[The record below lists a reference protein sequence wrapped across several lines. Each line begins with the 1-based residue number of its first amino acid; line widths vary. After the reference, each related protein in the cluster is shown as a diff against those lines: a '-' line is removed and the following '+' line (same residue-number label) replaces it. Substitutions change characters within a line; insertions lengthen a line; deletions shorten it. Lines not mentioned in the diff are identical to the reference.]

1 MNTQFLTRQTQLRQ
15 SLAAAEIDALLV
27 FGYENIRYITGFSGH
42 AAYVVVTQSAL
53 FLITDY
59 RYSEQA
65 QTECH
70 NTQVICRDRDNESL
84 GHCVN
89 RLLPATAKI
98 GFEASNIS
106 VALWQSIAAELSVA
120 KCIAVEPLIERM
132 RMVKDHWEVKQIQ
145 LAAAI
150 ADQALNEVL
159 AYFATG
165 VTERDIAL
173 ELEYRM
179 QKLGSEGLSF
189 DTIMLFAE
197 RTSLPH
203 GVPSTQ
209 KLKVGD
215 FITLDFGAVVNGYRS
230 DMTRSYIYAEA
241 SQKQREIYQTVADAQ
256 AAAMAQV
263 RANTPAINS
272 FNASRE
278 VLVSSPYGQY
288 AGEGLGH
295 GVGLFLH
302 EHPFIKPGCEYVLE
316 AGNVITIEP
325 GIYIPNYGG
334 VRLEEDILVTETGY
348 QLLTHAPKPM
358 ILPERN

>member
-1 MNTQFLTRQTQLRQ
+1 MNKQFLTRQDTLRSYLQ
-15 SLAAAEIDALLV
+15 QAELDALLV

-42 AAYVVVTQSAL
+42 AAYVIMTQAAL
-53 FLITDY
+53 YLVTDY
-59 RYSEQA
+59 RYAEQA
-65 QTECH
+65 QNECH
-70 NTQVICRDRDNESL
+70 NTQVICRDRDNETL
-84 GHCVN
+84 GHCIN
-89 RLLPATAKI
+89 RLLPASSKL

-106 VALWQSIAAELSVA
+106 VAMWQGIATELSASSLKPVD
-120 KCIAVEPLIERM
+120 AVIEQM
-132 RMVKDHWEVKQIQ
+132 RMVKDDWEVKQIQ

-159 AYFATG
+159 PYFSTG
-165 VTERDIAL
+165 VTERDVAL

-189 DTIMLFAE
+189 DTIMLFGE

-209 KLKVGD
+209 ALKVGD

-230 DMTRSYIYAEA
+230 DMTRSYLYGDAT
-241 SQKQREIYQTVADAQ
+241 QKQRDIYQTVADAQ
-256 AAAMAQV
+256 AAAMAEV
-263 RANTPAINS
+263 RANVPAINS
-272 FNASRE
+272 FNASRRI
-278 VLVSSPYGQY
+278 LNDSPFAQY

-302 EHPFIKPGCEYVLE
+302 EHPFIKPGCDYVLT

-325 GIYIPNYGG
+325 GIYIPNFGG
-334 VRLEEDILVTETGY
+334 VRLEEDILVTENGY
-348 QLLTHAPKPM
+348 QLLTHAAKPM